1 MLYRLVRPL
10 AAIGIRANYQH
21 ICLSNTDRIPTDKPV
36 ILAANHPTAFM
47 EPCILA
53 CFLDRPL
60 YFLVRGDFFARP
72 IFDFLLRQL
81 HMLPVFRM
89 RDGGYTKLKNNYS
102 TFAACSQ
109 ALYVNKTI
117 MILAEGGTHH
127 EKRLR
132 PIQKGTARIA
142 LGTLDSFPDIEDV
155 YIVPVG
161 VNYTYA
167 EKSRTR
173 VMIDFG
179 EAISTRSYWEEYEK
193 SASVAIHEITRDLAT
208 AMSKHIVIIER
219 EEDEELAEYL
229 LRLQRPLLPLPL
241 FPVITEEVDPLVQE
255 KAMVD
260 KLNATKES
268 VKTSWLSELSIFFQ
282 QLDEK
287 KIDET
292 NVLGKDYS
300 GYISVLLL
308 LLGFFPFL
316 LGYIWNFIPL
326 SIAKYITDSKVRD
339 ITFYTPVKWA
349 TGMGS
354 YLIWM
359 ILWLVLMLI
368 QRHYVGV
375 FFTFVFSLFGY
386 FSVYYWEFLQKFL
399 NSRRW
404 ETLED
409 SMKNA
414 FKTKADRLLSGK
426 LQ

>member
-60 YFLVRGDFFARP
+60 FFLVRGDFFARP

-109 ALYVNKTI
+109 ALYANKTI

-167 EKSRTR
+167 ERSRTR
-173 VMIDFG
+173 VMINFG
-179 EAISTRSYWEEYEK
+179 EAISTRSYLKEYQE
-193 SASVAIHEITRDLAT
+193 SSSVAIHQITNDLA
-208 AMSKHIVIIER
+208 AALRKHIVIIER
-219 EEDEELAEYL
+219 KEDEQLAEYL
-229 LRLQRPLLPLPL
+229 LRLQRPLIPLPI
-241 FPVITEEVDPLVQE
+241 FPVINEEIHPLEQE
-255 KAMVD
+255 IAMV
-260 KLNATKES
+260 NRVNIAEAST
-268 VKTSWLSELSIFFQ
+268 KTSWLNELADYFR

-287 KIDET
+287 RIKET
-292 NVLGKDYS
+292 NVLGKDHS
-300 GYISVLLL
+300 GYMSLLL
-308 LLGFFPFL
+308 LVLGFIPFL
-316 LGYIWNFIPL
+316 LGYFWNAIPL
-326 SIAKYITDSKVRD
+326 GIAKYIADTKVKD
-339 ITFYTPVKWA
+339 IAFYTPVKWA
-349 TGMGS
+349 TGIGS
-354 YLIWM
+354 YLIWTIFWM
-359 ILWLVLMLI
+359 ALILI
-368 QRHYVGV
+368 QKNYIGLLLV
-375 FFTFVFSLFGY
+375 FAFSLLGY
-386 FSVYYWEFLQKFL
+386 FSVYYGEFLQKYL
-399 NSRRW
+399 SSTRW
-404 ETLED
+404 AALED
-409 SMKNA
+409 SVKHA
-414 FKTKADRLLSGK
+414 FKAKADRLLSGR
-426 LQ
+426 LD

>member
-60 YFLVRGDFFARP
+60 YFLVRGDFFVRP

-89 RDGGYTKLKNNYS
+89 RDGGYTKLKHNYS

-109 ALYVNKTI
+109 ALYANKTI

-142 LGTLDSFPDIEDV
+142 LGTLDAFPDIEDV

-193 SASVAIHEITRDLAT
+193 STSVAIHEITKDIASAL
-208 AMSKHIVIIER
+208 SEHIVIIER
-219 EEDEELAEYL
+219 KEDEALAEYL

-241 FPVITEEVDPLVQE
+241 FPVINDAVHPLEQE
-255 KAMVD
+255 KALVD
-260 KLNATKES
+260 RVNATEES
-268 VKTSWLSELSIFFQ
+268 IKISWLKDLSTYFQ
-282 QLDEK
+282 QLEEK
-287 KIDET
+287 RINEK
-292 NVLGKDYS
+292 NVLGQDYS
-300 GYISVLLL
+300 GYSSLLLL
-308 LLGFFPFL
+308 LLGFVPFL
-316 LGYIWNFIPL
+316 LGYIWNAIPL
-326 SIAKYITDSKVRD
+326 GLAKYIADTKVRD
-339 ITFYTPVKWA
+339 IAFYAPVKCA
-349 TGMGS
+349 IGIGS
-354 YLIWM
+354 YF
-359 ILWLVLMLI
+359 LWVIAWVVFILI
-368 QRHYVGV
+368 QKYYIGIL
-375 FFTFVFSLFGY
+375 FVIMFSMLGY
-386 FSVYYWEFLQKFL
+386 YAVYYIEFLHKYL
-399 NSRRW
+399 NSSRW
-404 ETLED
+404 SALED
-409 SMKNA
+409 SVKNA
-414 FKTKADRLLSGK
+414 FKTRANQLLSSR
-426 LQ
+426 L

>member
-109 ALYVNKTI
+109 ALYANKTI
-117 MILAEGGTHH
+117 MILAEGGTFH

-173 VMIDFG
+173 VMINFG
-179 EAISTRSYWEEYEK
+179 EPISTRNYLQEYEK
-193 SASVAIHEITRDLAT
+193 SPSVAIHQITKDLA
-208 AMSKHIVIIER
+208 ASLRDHIVIIER
-219 EEDEELAEYL
+219 KQDEQLAEYL
-229 LRLQRPLLPLPL
+229 LRLQRPLISLPV
-241 FPVITEEVDPLVQE
+241 FPVINDEVYPLEKE

-260 KLNATKES
+260 KVNVAEESTKA
-268 VKTSWLSELSIFFQ
+268 SWLNELTDYFR
-282 QLDEK
+282 QLDENRIK
-287 KIDET
+287 ET
-292 NVLGKDYS
+292 NVLGKDHS
-300 GYISVLLL
+300 GYISFLLL
-308 LLGFFPFL
+308 ILGFIPFL
-316 LGYIWNFIPL
+316 LGYCWNAIPL
-326 SIAKYITDSKVRD
+326 GIAKYIADDKVKD
-339 ITFYTPVKWA
+339 IAFYTPVKWA
-349 TGMGS
+349 TGIGS

-359 ILWLVLMLI
+359 IFWLSFILI
-368 QRHYVGV
+368 QKFYIGLLLV
-375 FFTFVFSLFGY
+375 FAFSLLGY
-386 FSVYYWEFLQKFL
+386 FSVYYGEFLQKYL
-399 NSRRW
+399 SSSRW
-404 ETLED
+404 ATLED
-409 SMKNA
+409 SVKHA
-414 FKTKADRLLSGK
+414 FKAKAHRLLSGR
-426 LQ
+426 LD

>member
-109 ALYVNKTI
+109 ALYANKTI

-193 SASVAIHEITRDLAT
+193 STSVAINEITKDLAT
-208 AMSKHIVIIER
+208 ALSEHIVIIER
-219 EEDEELAEYL
+219 KEDEALAEYL
-229 LRLQRPLLPLPL
+229 LRLQRPLLPLPI
-241 FPVITEEVDPLVQE
+241 FPVISNVVHPLEQE
-255 KAMVD
+255 KALVD
-260 KLNATKES
+260 RMNATEKS
-268 VKTSWLSELSIFFQ
+268 IKTSWFKDLSTYFQ
-282 QLDEK
+282 QLEEK
-287 KIDET
+287 RINEK

-300 GYISVLLL
+300 GYTSLLL
-308 LLGFFPFL
+308 IVLGFVPFL
-316 LGYIWNFIPL
+316 LGYIWNAIPL
-326 SIAKYITDSKVRD
+326 GIAKYIADSKVKD
-339 ITFYTPVKWA
+339 IAFYTPVKWA
-349 TGMGS
+349 TGIGA
-354 YLIWM
+354 YLIW
-359 ILWLVLMLI
+359 IIFWASFILI
-368 QRHYVGV
+368 QKHYTGIL
-375 FFTFVFSLFGY
+375 FIIVFSLLGY
-386 FSVYYWEFLQKFL
+386 YTTYYIEFSYKYLTS
-399 NSRRW
+399 SRW
-404 ETLED
+404 SALED
-409 SMKNA
+409 SVRNA
-414 FKTKADRLLSGK
+414 FKDRANQLLSDRL
-426 LQ
+426 

>member
-60 YFLVRGDFFARP
+60 FFLVRGDFFARP

-109 ALYVNKTI
+109 ALYANKTI

-167 EKSRTR
+167 ERSRTR
-173 VMIDFG
+173 VMINFG
-179 EAISTRSYWEEYEK
+179 EAISTRSYLKEYQE
-193 SASVAIHEITRDLAT
+193 SSSVAIHQITNDLA
-208 AMSKHIVIIER
+208 AALRKHIVIIER
-219 EEDEELAEYL
+219 KEDEQLAEYL
-229 LRLQRPLLPLPL
+229 LRLQRPLIPLPI
-241 FPVITEEVDPLVQE
+241 FPVINEEIHPLEQE
-255 KAMVD
+255 IAMV
-260 KLNATKES
+260 NRVNIAEAST
-268 VKTSWLSELSIFFQ
+268 KTSWLNELADYFR

-287 KIDET
+287 RIKET
-292 NVLGKDYS
+292 NVLGKDHS
-300 GYISVLLL
+300 GYMSLLL
-308 LLGFFPFL
+308 LVLGFIPFL
-316 LGYIWNFIPL
+316 LGYFWNAIPL
-326 SIAKYITDSKVRD
+326 GIAKYIADTKVKD
-339 ITFYTPVKWA
+339 IAFYTPVKWA
-349 TGMGS
+349 TGIGS
-354 YLIWM
+354 YLIWTIFWM
-359 ILWLVLMLI
+359 ALILI
-368 QRHYVGV
+368 QKYYIGLLLV
-375 FFTFVFSLFGY
+375 FAFSLLGY
-386 FSVYYWEFLQKFL
+386 FSVYYGEFLQKYL
-399 NSRRW
+399 SSTRW
-404 ETLED
+404 AALED
-409 SMKNA
+409 SVKHA
-414 FKTKADRLLSGK
+414 FKAKADRLLSGR
-426 LQ
+426 LD

>member
-60 YFLVRGDFFARP
+60 YFLVRGDFFVRP

-89 RDGGYTKLKNNYS
+89 RDGGYTKLKHNYS

-109 ALYVNKTI
+109 ALYANKTI

-142 LGTLDSFPDIEDV
+142 LGTLDAFPDIEDV

-193 SASVAIHEITRDLAT
+193 STSVAIHEITKDIASAL
-208 AMSKHIVIIER
+208 SEHIVIIER
-219 EEDEELAEYL
+219 KEDEALAEYL

-241 FPVITEEVDPLVQE
+241 FPVINDAVHPLEQE
-255 KAMVD
+255 KALVD
-260 KLNATKES
+260 RVNATEES
-268 VKTSWLSELSIFFQ
+268 IKISWLKDLS
-282 QLDEK
+282 
-287 KIDET
+287 T
-292 NVLGKDYS
+292 C
-300 GYISVLLL
+300 LLYTS
-308 LLGFFPFL
+308 PS
-316 LGYIWNFIPL
+316 P
-326 SIAKYITDSKVRD
+326 RD
-339 ITFYTPVKWA
+339 R
-349 TGMGS
+349 G
-354 YLIWM
+354 
-359 ILWLVLMLI
+359 
-368 QRHYVGV
+368 
-375 FFTFVFSLFGY
+375 
-386 FSVYYWEFLQKFL
+386 
-399 NSRRW
+399 
-404 ETLED
+404 
-409 SMKNA
+409 
-414 FKTKADRLLSGK
+414 
-426 LQ
+426 